1 MSDDQLSSL
10 LNEQVIV
17 LGSFPANSPEWHAL
31 RNQPGVV
38 SGSEMGAICG
48 SSPFTSAI
56 TLWAEKT
63 GRVERDFVGNDA
75 MRLGQLVEPAIRQ
88 LYIEKHPTHKVF
100 EVDETFTRKGF
111 EWGHANLDGICV
123 DENGEQYIL
132 EIKHTSQYWDEIPLH
147 YKQQVL
153 WYMFIT
159 GIRKSVFAVV
169 NAGRYKEYAY
179 DYDSFE
185 FDLLWSRVLDFRS
198 RLIDDVQ
205 PDWDGSES
213 TYETTRQL
221 SEGVESRDEE
231 LGQLGIELF
240 NAQDAFDEA
249 ETHLREM
256 KSRTIAALNGA
267 KNGVINGKVVCSLQQ
282 RAGGLPY
289 LTIKKANKK

>member
-1 MSDDQLSSL
+1 
-10 LNEQVIV
+10 
-17 LGSFPANSPEWHAL
+17 
-31 RNQPGVV
+31 
-38 SGSEMGAICG
+38 MGAICG

-63 GRVERDFVGNDA
+63 GRIERNFVGNDA

-88 LYIEKHPTHKVF
+88 LYIERHPTHKVF

-169 NAGRYKEYAY
+169 NAGRYKEYEF
-179 DYDSFE
+179 DYDAFE
-185 FDLLWSRVLDFRS
+185 FGLLWDRVLNFRN
-198 RLIDDVQ
+198 RLIDDEQ

-267 KNGVINGKVVCSLQQ
+267 KNGVIDGKVVCSLQQ